1 MDLIPVAARRMPI
14 MREGKRVMV
23 EPGDP
28 VPEAAAWS
36 HVKAWER
43 QGYIRWVPAP
53 PDLAAKMKDQAAPTD
68 GQPPDPGDPVDSP
81 VEPAA
86 EVMTFCLYAD
96 AGWPSPEPMIRRSPR
111 AAAKDA
117 ASARQVRRVTW
128 RVE

>member
-53 PDLAAKMKDQAAPTD
+53 PDLAAKMKDQAVPPD
-68 GQPPDPGDPVDSP
+68 GQPPDPGDASDSGGQP
-81 VEPAA
+81 AVPEPEPSATDEPSEA
-86 EVMTFCLYAD
+86 EEKPQSNRKKRGKAKAD
-96 AGWPSPEPMIRRSPR
+96 ATSKTEG
-111 AAAKDA
+111 
-117 ASARQVRRVTW
+117 
-128 RVE
+128 

>member
-53 PDLAAKMKDQAAPTD
+53 PDLAAKMKDQAAPSD

-81 VEPAA
+81 EEPAA
-86 EVMTFCLYAD
+86 AEVTT
-96 AGWPSPEPMIRRSPR
+96 S
-111 AAAKDA
+111 AAASSPDGEEAPKSSRKGRGKRKTGATSD
-117 ASARQVRRVTW
+117 T
-128 RVE
+128 EG

>member
-53 PDLAAKMKDQAAPTD
+53 PDLAAKMKDQAVPPD
-68 GQPPDPGDPVDSP
+68 GQPPDPGDPADSP
-81 VEPAA
+81 EEPAGA
-86 EVMTFCLYAD
+86 EVVT
-96 AGWPSPEPMIRRSPR
+96 S
-111 AAAKDA
+111 AAASPTDGQEEPKSSRKGRGKRKTGATSD
-117 ASARQVRRVTW
+117 T
-128 RVE
+128 EG